1 MAPDLILQHANFNA
15 LTEACSQSPLVEHAS
30 FSTLPPNVKLFCHL
44 WDIQFNIDVYES
56 LVCFY
61 PTITV

>member
-30 FSTLPPNVKLFCHL
+30 FSTLPPKRQVILPPL
-44 WDIQFNIDVYES
+44 GY
-56 LVCFY
+56 
-61 PTITV
+61 TVQH